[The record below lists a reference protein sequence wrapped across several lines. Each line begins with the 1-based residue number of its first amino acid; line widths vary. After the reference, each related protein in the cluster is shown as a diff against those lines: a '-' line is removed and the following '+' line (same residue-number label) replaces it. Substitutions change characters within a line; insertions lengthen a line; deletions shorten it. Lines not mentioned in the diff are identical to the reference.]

1 MQPEMKVAAAVLVL
15 LALPAGAWLVS
26 SRSAVAPMSS
36 PEDTSVLD
44 YDKLIHLDSES
55 LAEQGIGRAYED
67 LAKHLRAYGV
77 EPAPVEE
84 IIDASGPDYR
94 LRFRGAEFVIYS
106 PSVAGSEENS
116 WGLATYAFFSVVN
129 QQLPE
134 SGPRF
139 YAINS
144 DNDLGG
150 MFLAADEV
158 SRARAALKRREDWP
172 YLPTREAPWFG
183 QEH

>member
-1 MQPEMKVAAAVLVL
+1 MKIAAAVLVL
-15 LALPAGAWLVS
+15 LVLAAGAWLVS
-26 SRSAVAPMSS
+26 SRSAVAPMSN
-36 PEDTSVLD
+36 PEEPSVLD
-44 YDKLIHLDSES
+44 YDKLIHLDSEN
-55 LAEQGIGRAYED
+55 LAEQGIGKAYED
-67 LAKHLRAYGV
+67 LAKHLRAHGV

-84 IIDASGPDYR
+84 VIDASGSEYR

-139 YAINS
+139 YAI
-144 DNDLGG
+144 DGGNDLGG
-150 MFLAADEV
+150 MFLTAEEV
-158 SRARAALKRREDWP
+158 SRARATLKRREDWP
-172 YLPTREAPWFG
+172 YLPTNEGPWFG